1 MPESGRRL
9 VRVSTPSG
17 KESVPGSAAPPA
29 FRERRAN
36 DLDRRALT
44 LRTLLT
50 SSFSPRRRAGR
61 RAGEQEL
68 PVDFHEPYLLVL
80 AVVLLL
86 LSVADAFLTV
96 TLMGDGAQE
105 TNPLLA
111 FVLNEHPR
119 FFAVIK
125 MALTGMGVLL
135 LVAMARTKLFRLV
148 RAVLFLQGLVAAY
161 FVLVAYEAW
170 LVSTML

>member
-1 MPESGRRL
+1 M
-9 VRVSTPSG
+9 STPSG
-17 KESVPGSAAPPA
+17 KEPLPDAVPPA
-29 FRERRAN
+29 IRERRVN
-36 DLDRRALT
+36 HVDRRALT

-50 SSFSPRRRAGR
+50 SGASPRRRDGR

-86 LSVADAFLTV
+86 LSVADAFLTLA
-96 TLMGDGAQE
+96 LMSDGAQE

-119 FFAVIK
+119 FFAVTK
-125 MALTGMGVLL
+125 MALTGMGVVL

-148 RAVLFLQGLVAAY
+148 RAAWFFKGLVAAY
-161 FVLVAYEAW
+161 LVLVAYEAW